1 MASNAPAACCLT
13 GFKHEGTPQGRLS
26 LSTTVNSPSVH
37 NKQLPFPRVV
47 LITTYVA
54 RPKNNDKSEK
64 AVLLLGD
71 VFGIFNNS
79 KLLADDYAAN
89 GYLTLLPDVFSGDQ
103 MDIGDFE
110 AGKIDIPGWL
120 SRHGT
125 DVVDSIVESVV
136 KHMREEL
143 GVKKIAAAGYCFGG
157 KYVTRFLKEGKIDVG
172 YSAHPSFVSDEEL
185 GAIKKPFSISAAE
198 TDGIFTRELRRK
210 SEDILSTTGQHYQ
223 LNLFSGVEH
232 GFAIRAD
239 LSKPQNKYAKEQAYV
254 QALARFDH
262 NL

>member
-1 MASNAPAACCLT
+1 MASNAPPACCFS
-13 GFKHEGTPQGRLS
+13 GFKHEGNPTGE
-26 LSTTVNSPSVH
+26 TVSIN
-37 NKQLPFPRVV
+37 N
-47 LITTYVA
+47 ITTYVA
-54 RPKNNDKSEK
+54 RPENNDKSGK

-71 VFGIFNNS
+71 LFGIFTNS

-103 MDIGDFE
+103 MEIGDFE

-136 KHMREEL
+136 KHLREEL
-143 GVKKIAAAGYCFGG
+143 GVKKIA
-157 KYVTRFLKEGKIDVG
+157 YVTRFLKEGKIDVG

-185 GAIKKPFSISAAE
+185 SAIKKPFSISAAE
-198 TDGIFTRELRRK
+198 TDGIFTRELRHK
-210 SEDILSTTGQHYQ
+210 SEDILSNTGQHYQ

-239 LSKPQNKYAKEQAYV
+239 LSKPQNKYAKEQAFV
-254 QALARFDH
+254 QALAWFDH
-262 NL
+262 SL